1 MEVERLPGGE
11 RLINM
16 ERAGVFL
23 LPPLNLHPITS
34 SVLSASSK
42 GKKEEEVD
50 LNFLQD
56 HIWWRLWILC
66 PPPICVKHHV
76 SYNSRGFQ
84 SFGGQPWVGATA
96 TGSIVF
102 PGSVPSHST
111 SSVFLF
117 WGCCWLFSDM
127 LFSRPGSSVH
137 GIFQARILE
146 WVAISFSRGSSWP
159 RDWTRVSC
167 TAGRSKCLSIF
178 INFFHK

>member
-56 HIWWRLWILC
+56 HI
-66 PPPICVKHHV
+66 
-76 SYNSRGFQ
+76 
-84 SFGGQPWVGATA
+84 
-96 TGSIVF
+96 
-102 PGSVPSHST
+102 
-111 SSVFLF
+111 
-117 WGCCWLFSDM
+117 
-127 LFSRPGSSVH
+127 
-137 GIFQARILE
+137 
-146 WVAISFSRGSSWP
+146 
-159 RDWTRVSC
+159 
-167 TAGRSKCLSIF
+167 
-178 INFFHK
+178 